1 MKPGAPGAF
10 RLVQGLPTRLGDL
23 EGRPWRGLRLTGGL
37 SFEKKRYHELEA
49 KLQSVMNR
57 SRACCAFIMNRKTGT
72 NSLTYASVE
81 TLKTNPIG
89 RILPIAVLSDYLL
102 GPALE

>member
-1 MKPGAPGAF
+1 
-10 RLVQGLPTRLGDL
+10 
-23 EGRPWRGLRLTGGL
+23 
-37 SFEKKRYHELEA
+37 
-49 KLQSVMNR
+49 
-57 SRACCAFIMNRKTGT
+57 MNRKTGT